1 MKQWKKIIIFIIVF
15 MSAVGIVIK
24 LYKGNVRDTEEQ
36 KQATAEETVDE
47 EDETVSMIVGTWK
60 NIPDAEKEWM
70 TSYRTCFSPDGQV
83 VHYGGRNFDIGTW
96 VQEGDVYT
104 AHFDACTYIG
114 VNGKKYELP
123 SYTVT
128 YRMWFSEDEQEMLLD
143 RNTDRQAE
151 IQLKFETEQETKNYT
166 ATDFDDY
173 RCPLYY
179 ESDLSEVYE
188 YDFKYW
194 PKIAEYSD
202 LIREELLKIAGIL
215 LEEGEELEKALAAL
229 PCTIA
234 EIVTFDF
241 TGDGSDELLV
251 YVESFNT
258 ISDYK
263 REAVYIISPIE
274 EDNYTILVEH
284 TDFKRGRTDI
294 LAPDG
299 TELLSLT
306 YDDASSWK
314 GGIRYH
320 LGYRGG
326 QIVVDREESYS
337 FHREYPIINH
347 VNDFKNGIF
356 YVYIARNPFEEEG
369 YYTWYIDIE
378 DSIKIDEEHFEPV
391 YLPFT
396 GYEPRSNDYP
406 DVYSSVHPFPGGWWQ
421 GGGKYPEDVEDYDG
435 PEIADWIE
443 AARNDEPDEM
453 LKEAVEQSGY
463 QMTKVAYPWTEETKE
478 NVMEVLRCPVADYL
492 CFR

>member
-1 MKQWKKIIIFIIVF
+1 
-15 MSAVGIVIK
+15 MSY
-24 LYKGNVRDTEEQ
+24 L
-36 KQATAEETVDE
+36 
-47 EDETVSMIVGTWK
+47 SMLNRLTQ
-60 NIPDAEKEWM
+60 
-70 TSYRTCFSPDGQV
+70 F
-83 VHYGGRNFDIGTW
+83 
-96 VQEGDVYT
+96 
-104 AHFDACTYIG
+104 
-114 VNGKKYELP
+114 L
-123 SYTVT
+123 
-128 YRMWFSEDEQEMLLD
+128 
-143 RNTDRQAE
+143 
-151 IQLKFETEQETKNYT
+151 
-166 ATDFDDY
+166 
-173 RCPLYY
+173 
-179 ESDLSEVYE
+179 
-188 YDFKYW
+188 
-194 PKIAEYSD
+194 
-202 LIREELLKIAGIL
+202 
-215 LEEGEELEKALAAL
+215 
-229 PCTIA
+229 TI
-234 EIVTFDF
+234 E
-241 TGDGSDELLV
+241 
-251 YVESFNT
+251 
-258 ISDYK
+258 

-478 NVMEVLRCPVADYL
+478 NVMEVLRCPVADYYYVSDDYVAYYAIGKIY
-492 CFR
+492 FDEIKN